1 MFDSPQCNAR
11 NLTELERDVSVNGSI
26 NEMAKAA
33 RRRLE
38 QNRKVLSHNR
48 RCNSSA
54 AILTATGIASE
65 QLVGNSFAAG
75 PQPAWSFDL
84 HDTHDL
90 YHAGGLMYCRKC

>member
-1 MFDSPQCNAR
+1 M
-11 NLTELERDVSVNGSI
+11 SVDGSI

-33 RRRLE
+33 GRRLE

-54 AILTATGIASE
+54 GIRTATAIAFE
-65 QLVGNSFAAG
+65 QLVGNSCAAG

-84 HDTHDL
+84 HDT
-90 YHAGGLMYCRKC
+90 